1 MKEIAEKPAVKQS
14 KDELL
19 GKIAVLESKID
30 AQSLKIDT
38 LIEHIKIFKLNFNS
52 QMLNGKMRVA

>member
-1 MKEIAEKPAVKQS
+1 MTTAEKPVVKQS

-19 GKIAVLESKID
+19 NKIAVLESKID
-30 AQSLKIDT
+30 EQSLKIDT

-52 QMLNGKMRVA
+52 QMLNGKMRVS